1 MTIFVRASI
10 AIWYREMLRFW
21 RDKAR
26 VASTFVFPLIALF
39 ILGYGV
45 APLVSE
51 WAALGGVSYIS
62 FIFPGVIGMNIIM
75 TSIMMGTS
83 VVWDREFGFLRGAQ
97 VAPVGGLA
105 VLIGKILGGSTIA
118 SVQGLLLL
126 VFTRW
131 AGIQLSLPLVAAL
144 IGLALLISL
153 AMTGMGIAVAL
164 CIRSVEGYHSI
175 MQFAGIAMVFL
186 GGAFFPVQDVP
197 TWMIWLAIINP
208 ASYAIDLLRHI
219 TLQFQGGEV
228 VALNSLVLLG
238 HVPSVV
244 EELLVITLI
253 GLVTLMVS
261 ALLFSHR

>member
-1 MTIFVRASI
+1 
-10 AIWYREMLRFW
+10 
-21 RDKAR
+21 
-26 VASTFVFPLIALF
+26 
-39 ILGYGV
+39 
-45 APLVSE
+45 
-51 WAALGGVSYIS
+51 
-62 FIFPGVIGMNIIM
+62 
-75 TSIMMGTS
+75 
-83 VVWDREFGFLRGAQ
+83 
-97 VAPVGGLA
+97 
-105 VLIGKILGGSTIA
+105 
-118 SVQGLLLL
+118 
-126 VFTRW
+126 
-131 AGIQLSLPLVAAL
+131 
-144 IGLALLISL
+144 
-153 AMTGMGIAVAL
+153 
-164 CIRSVEGYHSI
+164 
-175 MQFAGIAMVFL
+175 MVFL